1 MATTLNRRVLLID
14 DMPAIHNDFRKI
26 LAPRELSGDLDE
38 AEAALFGQS
47 SQLPQEGFELD
58 SAHQGREGLALV
70 EAALQAGRPY
80 ALAFVDMRMPPG
92 WDGVET
98 VERLWQVDPQLQV
111 VICTAYSD
119 HPWEEVLARLDVQ
132 DRLLVL
138 KKPFDMIEVGQLA
151 RSLSAK
157 WSLTRQAQAQVDAL
171 EDAVRERTRELAAAK
186 ELAEAAN
193 HAKSDFLANMSHE
206 IRTPMNGIIGLAH
219 LLLKTELTDR
229 QRDHLRKMQSSGDH
243 LLGIIDDILDF
254 SRVEAGK
261 MDLERTEFRLGEL
274 LDRAVDP
281 VAVQCRAKNLEL
293 AIAVAADVPPQ
304 LIGDPLR
311 LSQVLLNLAGNA
323 VKFTER
329 GKVTI
334 DVSMQSRSE
343 HELVLRLAVTDTG
356 IGISG
361 DQQRRLFQTF
371 QQADSSSTRRF
382 GGTGL
387 GLAIARRLAELM
399 GGETG
404 VESRLG
410 VGSTF
415 WFTARLGVVPGN
427 QGAVADLSDGDGE
440 MIVPAALA
448 RVRGARVLLVED
460 NDINQLI
467 ACELLREAGVEV
479 DVADNGQIALER
491 IAQAEYDI
499 VLMDMQM
506 PVLDGVAATLA
517 IRRNPAHDGLP
528 IIAMTAN
535 VLPADR
541 ARCTEAG
548 MNDFIAKPIDP
559 PALWDALLKWIPP
572 RRALRTAPALSA

>member
-14 DMPAIHNDFRKI
+14 DMPAIHNDFSKI
-26 LAPRELSGDLDE
+26 LAPRELSGHLDE

-47 SQLPQEGFELD
+47 PGLPQEVFELD

-70 EAALQAGRPY
+70 EAALRAGRPY

-98 VERLWQVDPQLQV
+98 VERLWQADPQLQV

-138 KKPFDMIEVGQLA
+138 KKPFDMIEVSQLA
-151 RSLSAK
+151 RTLTAK
-157 WSLTRQAQAQVDAL
+157 WSLTRQAQAQMDAL

-186 ELAEAAN
+186 EAAEAAN
-193 HAKSDFLANMSHE
+193 RAKSDFLANMSHE

-219 LLLKTELTDR
+219 LLRKTELTDR
-229 QRDHLRKMQSSGDH
+229 QRDYLRRMQSSGD
-243 LLGIIDDILDF
+243 LLVGIIDDILDF

-261 MDLERTEFRLGEL
+261 MDLERTEFGLHDV
-274 LDRAVDP
+274 LDRAVDS
-281 VAVQCRAKNLEL
+281 VAAQCRAKNLEL
-293 AIAVAADVPPQ
+293 TIAVAADIPAQ

-311 LSQVLLNLAGNA
+311 LAQVLLNLAGNA
-323 VKFTER
+323 VKFTDR

-334 DVSMQSRSE
+334 DVSVQSRSE

-356 IGISG
+356 IGISEE
-361 DQQRRLFQTF
+361 QQRRLFQTF
-371 QQADSSSTRRF
+371 HQADSSSTRRF

-404 VESRLG
+404 VDSRVG

-415 WFTARLGVVPGN
+415 WFTARLGLLPGDR
-427 QGAVADLSDGDGE
+427 GAVADTGDGE
-440 MIVPAALA
+440 TIVPAALA
-448 RVRGARVLLVED
+448 RVRGGRVLLVED

-467 ACELLREAGVEV
+467 ACELLREAGVAV

-517 IRRNPAHDGLP
+517 IRRNAAHDGLP

-559 PALWDALLKWIPP
+559 TALWDALLKWIPP
-572 RRALRTAPALSA
+572 RLAGRTAPPLSA